1 MLYTVVFLLVMQ
13 LNFSFKNEDQIFEW
27 LAIANDLFT
36 FIDQSKENVCNQ
48 LVLESIRADIKEMF
62 KLCNE
67 VFENYRDQLGL
78 HSGCKFLVEVKVLN

>member
-48 LVLESIRADIKEMF
+48 LILESIRADIKEIS
-62 KLCNE
+62 KI
-67 VFENYRDQLGL
+67 FEEALKNYRDQLSL
-78 HSGCKFLVEVKVLN
+78 HSWSQFLVEFEVFN